1 MEKKIDYVRLI
12 AGIFMI
18 LVSLANYMMNEDHV
32 TLGIFIFAGIGFI
45 LLSIK
50 NKFVEE
56 TAQRINKYGMT
67 FFFGAVVILLYWV
80 ADSQLNLF

>member
-1 MEKKIDYVRLI
+1 MEKKIDFVRLI

-18 LVSLANYMMNEDHV
+18 LVSFANYMMNEDHV
-32 TLGIFIFAGIGFI
+32 TLGIFVFAGIGFI

-50 NKFVEE
+50 NKFEE
-56 TAQRINKYGMT
+56 QKADRINKYGMT
-67 FFFGAVVILLYWV
+67 FFFGAVVILMYWI